1 MMQERVKGF
10 HYSVDRDQI
19 ERYRKLPLEQRLK
32 WLICGIKLRKSLP
45 ERTISIQN
53 AFREGKI

>member
-1 MMQERVKGF
+1 MPGKGKGF
-10 HYSVDRDQI
+10 HYSVDPDQI
-19 ERYRKLPLEQRLK
+19 DRYKKLPLEQRLK
-32 WLICGIKLRKSLP
+32 WLICGNKLRKSLP

>member
-1 MMQERVKGF
+1 MPERRKGF

-19 ERYRKLPLEQRLK
+19 KRYMKLPLEQRLK
-32 WLICGIKLRKSLP
+32 WLICGNKLRKSLP
-45 ERTISIQN
+45 ERTITIQN

>member
-1 MMQERVKGF
+1 MPEKKKGF
-10 HYSVDRDQI
+10 SYFVDRDQI
-19 ERYRKLPLEQRLK
+19 ERYRKLSLEQRLK
-32 WLICGIKLRKSLP
+32 WLILGNKLRKSLP

>member
-1 MMQERVKGF
+1 MSAKGKGF
-10 HYSVDRDQI
+10 YYSVNRDQI
-19 ERYRKLPLEQRLK
+19 ERYRKLSLEQRLK
-32 WLICGIKLRKSLP
+32 WLILGNKLRKSLP